1 MAKLKRISRDRDLTP
16 QEAEQD
22 KTVRD
27 QVMGEISPIRPPLI
41 RRAMKLLRD
50 ERERQGLTQAEAAE
64 NAGLSREALCRLET
78 QPGNATLKTLERYAR
93 GLGFDF
99 EISLTPVKT
108 KRKSHRHIA

>member
-1 MAKLKRISRDRDLTP
+1 MASLKPIIRERYLSPEEAARD
-16 QEAEQD
+16 EA
-22 KTVRD
+22 VRD
-27 QVMGEISPIRPPLI
+27 EVMEEVPPIRPPLI
-41 RRAMKLLRD
+41 RRAARLLRE

-64 NAGLSREALCRLET
+64 RSGLSREVLCRLET

-108 KRKSHRHIA
+108 KRKSHRRIA